1 MNYLKKD
8 YREMFPQWIDTN
20 EEHVTC
26 LSDDIDS
33 LVSCK
38 LLEKYKGWEV
48 GYFYNFKE
56 IYKGTTKKVKAIG
69 VDIALENG
77 KTFDNHV
84 TRLSRNDRYNIESA
98 NPNNISGVSRYN
110 YTDKYAMS
118 TALLIYSIYDIPLPT
133 TEEGL
138 LVLLSID
145 SSFLGHYNRMFKHI
159 HNDYLIKLGYEE
171 LIEFL
176 DNHTQ
181 DDFRRIQI
189 KYEMNSK
196 IYMSGGRL
204 ETTLILDELSEV
216 LELDLS
222 IPEHEFK
229 INNRFVIENMDLN
242 RNRSYNKNML
252 EELNESSI
260 FSLALTSKN
269 FVSKTNIMKVGN

>member
-1 MNYLKKD
+1 MKKD

-20 EEHVTC
+20 EEYVTC

-56 IYKGTTKKVKAIG
+56 IYRGTTKKVKAIG

-84 TRLSRNDRYNIESA
+84 TRLSKNDRYNIESA
-98 NPNNISGVSRYN
+98 NPNNISGVSRDN

-145 SSFLGHYNRMFKHI
+145 SSFLGHYNKMFKSI
-159 HNDYLIKLGYEE
+159 HNDYLTKLGYGE

-181 DDFRRIQI
+181 DDFRRVQK
-189 KYEMNSK
+189 KYRMNSK
-196 IYMSGGRL
+196 IYMSRGRL
-204 ETTLILDELSEV
+204 KTTLILDELSEV

-222 IPEHEFK
+222 VPEHEFK
-229 INNRFVIENMDLN
+229 TNNRFVIENMDLN
-242 RNRSYNKNML
+242 RNGSYDKTML
-252 EELNESSI
+252 EELNESNI

>member
-1 MNYLKKD
+1 MKKD

-20 EEHVTC
+20 EEYVTC

-84 TRLSRNDRYNIESA
+84 TRLSKNDRYNIESA
-98 NPNNISGVSRYN
+98 NPNNISGVSRDN

-145 SSFLGHYNRMFKHI
+145 SSFLGHYNEMFKHT

-176 DNHTQ
+176 DNHTE
-181 DDFRRIQI
+181 DDFRRVQR
-189 KYEMNSK
+189 KYKMNSK
-196 IYMSGGRL
+196 IYMRCGRL
-204 ETTLILDELSEV
+204 KTTLILDKLSEI

-222 IPEHEFK
+222 VPEHEFK
-229 INNRFVIENMDLN
+229 INNKFFIRNMNLN

-252 EELNESSI
+252 EKSNESSI

>member
-1 MNYLKKD
+1 MKKD

-242 RNRSYNKNML
+242 KNRSYNKNML
-252 EELNESSI
+252 EELNESNI

>member
-1 MNYLKKD
+1 
-8 YREMFPQWIDTN
+8 MFPQWIDTN
-20 EEHVTC
+20 EEYVTC

-69 VDIALENG
+69 VDIALESG

-84 TRLSRNDRYNIESA
+84 TRLSKKDRYNIESA
-98 NPNNISGVSRYN
+98 NPNNISGVSRDN

-145 SSFLGHYNRMFKHI
+145 SSFLGHYNEMFKHT
-159 HNDYLIKLGYEE
+159 HNDYLVKLGYEE

-176 DNHTQ
+176 DNHTE
-181 DDFRRIQI
+181 DDFRRVQR
-189 KYEMNSK
+189 KYKMNSK
-196 IYMSGGRL
+196 IYMRCGRL
-204 ETTLILDELSEV
+204 KTTLILDKLSEI

-222 IPEHEFK
+222 VPEHKFK
-229 INNRFVIENMDLN
+229 INNKFFIRNMDLN

-252 EELNESSI
+252 EKSNESSI

>member
-1 MNYLKKD
+1 
-8 YREMFPQWIDTN
+8 MFPQWIDTK
-20 EEHVTC
+20 EEHITC

-56 IYKGTTKKVKAIG
+56 IYRGTTKKVKAIG

-84 TRLSRNDRYNIESA
+84 TRLSKNDRYNIESA
-98 NPNNISGVSRYN
+98 NPNNISGVSRDN
-110 YTDKYAMS
+110 YINKYAMS
-118 TALLIYSIYDIPLPT
+118 TTLLIYSIYDIPLPT

-145 SSFLGHYNRMFKHI
+145 SSFLGHYNEMFKPI

-181 DDFRRIQI
+181 DDFRRVQR
-189 KYEMNSK
+189 KYKMNSK
-196 IYMSGGRL
+196 IYMSRGRL
-204 ETTLILDELSEV
+204 KTTLILDELSEV

-222 IPEHEFK
+222 VPEHEFK

-242 RNRSYNKNML
+242 KNGSYDKTML
-252 EELNESSI
+252 EELNESNI

>member
-1 MNYLKKD
+1 
-8 YREMFPQWIDTN
+8 MFPQWIDTN
-20 EEHVTC
+20 EEYVTC

-33 LVSCK
+33 LVGCK
-38 LLEKYKGWEV
+38 LLERYKGWEI

-84 TRLSRNDRYNIESA
+84 TRLSKNDRYNIESA
-98 NPNNISGVSRYN
+98 NPNNISGVSRDN
-110 YTDKYAMS
+110 YTSKYAMS
-118 TALLIYSIYDIPLPT
+118 TAILIYSIYDIPLPT

-138 LVLLSID
+138 LALLSID
-145 SSFLGHYNRMFKHI
+145 SSFLGHYNEMFKPI

-176 DNHTQ
+176 DNHTE
-181 DDFRRIQI
+181 DDFRRVQR
-189 KYEMNSK
+189 KYKMNSK
-196 IYMSGGRL
+196 IFMRDGRFKTNL
-204 ETTLILDELSEV
+204 KLDELSEV

-222 IPEHEFK
+222 VPTHEFK

-242 RNRSYNKNML
+242 RDGSYNKTML
-252 EELNESSI
+252 EELDKINI

>member
-1 MNYLKKD
+1 MKKD
-8 YREMFPQWIDTN
+8 YREMFPQWIDTK
-20 EEHVTC
+20 EEYVTC

-56 IYKGTTKKVKAIG
+56 IYRGTTKKVKAIG

-84 TRLSRNDRYNIESA
+84 TRLSKNDRYNIESA
-98 NPNNISGVSRYN
+98 NPNNISYVSRDN

-145 SSFLGHYNRMFKHI
+145 SSFLGHYNEMFKSI

-181 DDFRRIQI
+181 DDFRRVQK
-189 KYEMNSK
+189 KYRMNSK
-196 IYMSGGRL
+196 IYMICGRL
-204 ETTLILDELSEV
+204 KTTLSLDELSEV

-222 IPEHEFK
+222 VPQHEFK

-242 RNRSYNKNML
+242 RSGSYDKTML